1 MIFGGILNRDK
12 TNFPSGKSLLF
23 QDDDRRTGE

>member
-1 MIFGGILNRDK
+1 MNASYRLNTRK
-12 TNFPSGKSLLF
+12 SRGTIWESLLF